1 MTMKTR
7 FNIFAVAPDA
17 YKAVLA
23 LENYVAKESGLP
35 HRLIHLIKLRASI
48 LNGCA
53 FCVDMHA
60 KEARKDGLSEQ
71 WINLVSVWR
80 EAAVY
85 SDQERAVLA
94 WTDAVTLVSQ
104 TGAPDADYEAIKA
117 HFSEEEISKITVAI
131 GAINV
136 WNRLAVS
143 ARLQHPVDA
152 SAKAA

>member
-1 MTMKTR
+1 MKTR
-7 FNIFAVAPDA
+7 FNPFAAAPDA

-23 LENYVAKESGLP
+23 LENYVQKDSGLP

-53 FCVDMHA
+53 LCVDMHV
-60 KEARKDGLSEQ
+60 KEARKDGLAEQ

-85 SDQERAVLA
+85 SEKERAVLA
-94 WTDAVTLVSQ
+94 WTDAVTLIAQ
-104 TGAPDADYEAIKA
+104 TGVPDADFQALRA
-117 HFSEEEISKITVAI
+117 HFSDEDITRITVAI
-131 GAINV
+131 GTINM
-136 WNRLAVS
+136 WNRIAVG
-143 ARLQHPVDA
+143 ARTQHPVDA

>member
-1 MTMKTR
+1 MKTR
-7 FNIFAVAPDA
+7 FNPFAVAPDA

-23 LENYVAKESGLP
+23 LENYVQKDSGLP

-53 FCVDMHA
+53 FCVDMHV

-85 SDQERAVLA
+85 SETERAVLG
-94 WTDAVTLVSQ
+94 WTDAVTLISQ
-104 TGAPDADYEAIKA
+104 TGIPDADFEAMRM
-117 HFSEEEISKITVAI
+117 HFSDEEISKITIAV
-131 GAINV
+131 GTINL
-136 WNRLAVS
+136 WNRIAVG
-143 ARLQHPVDA
+143 ARTQHPVEP

>member
-1 MTMKTR
+1 MKTR
-7 FNIFAVAPDA
+7 FNPFAVVPDA
-17 YKAVLA
+17 YKAVLG

-60 KEARKDGLSEQ
+60 KEARKDGLAEQ

-85 SDQERAVLA
+85 SDTERAVLG

-104 TGAPDADYEAIKA
+104 TGVPDADYETIRA
-117 HFSEEEISKITVAI
+117 HFSEAEIANITIAI
-131 GAINV
+131 GVINI
-136 WNRLAVS
+136 WNRIAVS
-143 ARLQHPVDA
+143 ARTQHPVDA
-152 SAKAA
+152 AAKAA

>member
-1 MTMKTR
+1 MKTR
-7 FNIFAVAPDA
+7 FNLFAVVPDA
-17 YKAVLA
+17 YKAVLG

-60 KEARKDGLSEQ
+60 KEARKDGLAEQ

-85 SDQERAVLA
+85 SDTERAVLG

-104 TGAPDADYEAIKA
+104 TGVPDADYETIRA
-117 HFSEEEISKITVAI
+117 HFSEAEIANITIAI
-131 GAINV
+131 GVINI
-136 WNRLAVS
+136 WNRIAVS
-143 ARLQHPVDA
+143 ARTQHPVDA
-152 SAKAA
+152 AAKVA